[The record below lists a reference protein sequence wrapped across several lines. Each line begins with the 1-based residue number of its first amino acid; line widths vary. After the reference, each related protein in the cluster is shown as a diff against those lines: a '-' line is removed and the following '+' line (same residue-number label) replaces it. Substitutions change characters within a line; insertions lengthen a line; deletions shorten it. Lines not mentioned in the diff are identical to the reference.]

1 MTQPSGPGTQHGLT
15 PTPNPRRPTGPLLF
29 VIALSG
35 IVMGFA
41 VLLVIWMYW
50 LGGVLPA

>member
-1 MTQPSGPGTQHGLT
+1 MTQATGPTAQNGRT
-15 PTPNPRRPTGPLLF
+15 PTPSPRRPTGPLLF
-29 VIALSG
+29 VIVLSG

-50 LGGVLPA
+50 LGGVLPG

>member
-1 MTQPSGPGTQHGLT
+1 MTQPTGPERRRT
-15 PTPNPRRPTGPLLF
+15 PTPSPRRPTGPLLF
-29 VIALSG
+29 VIVLSG
-35 IVMGFA
+35 VVMGFA